1 VDLWDIFP
9 FAPEVGYIGLAL
21 VSFIGSLIPFVPVP
35 SFILL
40 ATMSVGEQF
49 DLHILALV
57 SAFTATIAKQII
69 FYASYGGRRMISEKT
84 KKRMKPFQKL
94 VKRYGGAAAFVAAA
108 TPIPDDMVYIPLG
121 LAKYNPKRFFIA
133 TLSGKIVLC
142 YIIVLISHYT
152 GLSILEPILEDI
164 DDPFAIYA
172 GIIVFGAIMTAIV
185 ILLLRLDWARI
196 LGRVAPWTL
205 DDDDG
210 DTTQN

>member
-1 VDLWDIFP
+1 MDLWDIFP

-40 ATMSVGEQF
+40 ATMSVGGQF
-49 DLHILALV
+49 DIHILALI
-57 SAFTATIAKQII
+57 SALTATIAKQII

-164 DDPFAIYA
+164 DDPFAVYV
-172 GIIVFGAIMTAIV
+172 GMIVFGAVMTVIV
-185 ILLLRLDWARI
+185 ILLLRLDWERI

-205 DDDDG
+205 NDDDG

>member
-164 DDPFAIYA
+164 DDPFAVYA
-172 GIIVFGAIMTAIV
+172 GMIVFGAIMTAIV
-185 ILLLRLDWARI
+185 ILLLRLDWERI

-205 DDDDG
+205 NDDDG
-210 DTTQN
+210 DTT